1 MRKLSRLFLGMALA
15 GTMAITLTGCGN
27 NDDKPVVKV
36 FNWGDYIDPEVNK
49 IFEEETGIRVIY
61 SELK

>member
-27 NDDKPVVKV
+27 NGDKPVVKV

-49 IFEEETGIRVIY
+49 ILL
-61 SELK
+61 SSA

>member
-27 NDDKPVVKV
+27 NGDKPVVVK
-36 FNWGDYIDPEVNK
+36 YL
-49 IFEEETGIRVIY
+49 TGEII
-61 SELK
+61 LIQK